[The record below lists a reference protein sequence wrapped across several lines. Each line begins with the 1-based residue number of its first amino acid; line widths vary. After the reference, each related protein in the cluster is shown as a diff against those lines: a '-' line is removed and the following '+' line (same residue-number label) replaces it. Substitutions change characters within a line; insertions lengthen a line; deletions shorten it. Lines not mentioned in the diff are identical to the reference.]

1 MNGLIKWMGGHTPQ
15 TDRGHTMC
23 HTSVLPPPGGRNWNY
38 HAPYSEQSGES
49 LAISLF
55 YPSSAFSLTS
65 GGRKWS
71 LTSFSFTEGNSYIS
85 PHWQSSGTFGSL
97 RPGQMFPGTDNTT
110 WRRDINSYQH
120 NPRSG
125 FKTGEPSIE
134 NRKNNYKRLS
144 PLLLSS
150 LLVVQVKIVIFSLE
164 ENIQSRKTKYAGGY
178 MQLWSVH

>member
-1 MNGLIKWMGGHTPQ
+1 MCLIKWMAPHTPQ
-15 TDRGHTMC
+15 SWC
-23 HTSVLPPPGGRNWNY
+23 WSASPPCVETSVLPPPGGRNWNY
-38 HAPYSEQSGES
+38 HAPYSEESGES
-49 LAISLF
+49 PAISLF

-97 RPGQMFPGTDNTT
+97 RPAQMFPGTASHHLEERETPN
-110 WRRDINSYQH
+110 INSYQH

-134 NRKNNYKRLS
+134 NRKNNYKRLC
-144 PLLLSS
+144 PLLQLS
-150 LLVVQVKIVIFSLE
+150 LLVVQV
-164 ENIQSRKTKYAGGY
+164 
-178 MQLWSVH
+178 